1 MSPALI
7 WLFAGIALCLAELV
21 LPTTFIVFNL
31 GLAAILVSLVALVL
45 PAANLLI
52 ALWVVFALL
61 GVWASRRFLA
71 PKKQRRDLGDD
82 REGKTLTIIPPG
94 KTGRVLYEG
103 NSWQAQCVEKTMSIS
118 VAESVYVVEIKGNT
132 LIVLPS
138 NLLL

>member
-1 MSPALI
+1 MSPAFV
-7 WLFAGIALCLAELV
+7 WLLAGIALCLAELV

-52 ALWVVFALL
+52 ALWVIFALL
-61 GVWASRRFLA
+61 GVWASRRFLI
-71 PKKQRRDLGDD
+71 PKKQRQDLGDA
-82 REGKTLTIIPPG
+82 REGKTLTTIPPG

-103 NSWQAQCVEKTMSIS
+103 NSWPAQCVEESMTIS
-118 VAESVYVVEIKGNT
+118 VAESVYIVERQGNT
-132 LIVLPS
+132 LIVMPS